1 MSVKENL
8 GICVCAEMRNY
19 ATKRGLLFKPL
30 GGRGNMALGQAL
42 CLCEAS
48 IASLAHNTAIK
59 INLSCYEALKVK
71 EITSREIK
79 ERLRAK
85 ED

>member
-19 ATKRGLLFKPL
+19 ATKQGLLFKPL

-42 CLCEAS
+42 CLCGAR
-48 IASLAHNTAIK
+48 IASLSTDTATMK
-59 INLSCYEALKVK
+59 
-71 EITSREIK
+71 
-79 ERLRAK
+79 
-85 ED
+85 